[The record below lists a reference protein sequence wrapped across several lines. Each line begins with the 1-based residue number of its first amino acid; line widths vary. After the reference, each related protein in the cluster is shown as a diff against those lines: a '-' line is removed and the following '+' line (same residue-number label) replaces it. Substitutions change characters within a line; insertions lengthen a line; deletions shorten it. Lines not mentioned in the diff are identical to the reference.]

1 MSNPMSAP
9 RVAPP
14 VIALLPEDAPFTRDQ
29 RAWLNGFFAGLLT
42 QLATRTAATVAPK
55 LKLPV
60 IYASQTGTAE
70 GLSRKLAKEARTKG
84 FDSQPQ
90 ELGLLTL
97 EALAQ
102 MKHAIIIASTH
113 GEGEPPDSAL
123 IFAMQ
128 LEAAQPPKLAGLK
141 YAVLALGDRTYSKF
155 CHFGKLLDE
164 RFAELGATRLLN
176 RIEADNSVD
185 EPFKTFRE
193 RLWPKL
199 RKEGPAEATAA
210 VAAEATHD
218 IADEPQA
225 RWTREQPFAATL
237 SSKEVLTGSGSDK
250 EVRHIVLSLVGSEL
264 HYEPGDALGVWP
276 RNAPALVDRI
286 LAISNVAPDAPVML
300 GDTTLTSAE
309 ALSSRVEIA
318 KLSIPTVIRFAAI
331 AQDVELQSLVQP
343 ERSADLEH
351 YLYGRDAIDLLSRV
365 PSAIRDAQALIDL
378 LPPLTPRLYSISS
391 SLAAHPGE
399 VHLTVSVVRH
409 DRNGRAR
416 GGVAS
421 TDLADRIDVEG
432 TIPVYVHR
440 NPRFRL
446 PIDPGVPLIMI
457 GPGTGIAPFR
467 SFLWQRKAQRFT
479 GRTWLFFGDR
489 HAHTDF
495 LYREELDAF
504 LVEGTLTRLDTAFS
518 RDQETKIYV
527 QDRMRNASSELWQW
541 IQDGANI
548 YVCGDATRMAKDVD
562 AALQQVFVDHGKL
575 TEAKAKLEVRTLG
588 ATGRYV
594 RDVY

>member
-1 MSNPMSAP
+1 VSHPLS
-9 RVAPP
+9 APP

-42 QLATRTAATVAPK
+42 QLAARSDATVAPK
-55 LKLPV
+55 LSVPV

-70 GLSRKLAKEARTKG
+70 GLSRKLAKEARAKG

-90 ELGLLTL
+90 DLGSLTL
-97 EALAQ
+97 EALAG

-113 GEGEPPDSAL
+113 GEGDPPDSAL

-141 YAVLALGDRTYSKF
+141 YAVLALGDRAYSKF
-155 CHFGKLLDE
+155 CHFGKMLDE
-164 RFAELGATRLLN
+164 RFAELGATRLVD

-193 RLWPKL
+193 RLWPEL
-199 RKEGPAEATAA
+199 SKEAPALDAA
-210 VAAEATHD
+210 GAAAETTSD
-218 IADEPQA
+218 SDDDSQE
-225 RWTREQPFAATL
+225 RWSRERPFAATL
-237 SSKEVLTGSGSDK
+237 RSKEVLTAVGSEK
-250 EVRHIVLSLVGSEL
+250 EVRHIVLSLAGSEL

-276 RNAPALVDRI
+276 RNAPDLVDRV
-286 LAISNVAPDAPVML
+286 LAICSVAGDAPVTL
-300 GDTTLTSAE
+300 GDTTLKARE

-318 KLSIPTVIRFAAI
+318 KLSIPTVIQFAAI

-343 ERSADLEH
+343 ERSADLEQ
-351 YLYGRDAIDLLSRV
+351 YLYGLDAIDLLSRV
-365 PSAIRDAQALIDL
+365 PGAIRDAQALVDL
-378 LPPLTPRLYSISS
+378 LPSLAPRLYSISS
-391 SLAAHPGE
+391 SLAAHPHE

-409 DRNGRAR
+409 TRENRAR

-421 TDLADRIDVEG
+421 TDFADRIDVEG

-446 PIDPGVPLIMI
+446 PDDPGVPLIMI

-495 LYREELDAF
+495 LYREELTAF
-504 LVEGTLTRLDTAFS
+504 LHDGTLTRLDTAFS
-518 RDQETKIYV
+518 RDQQSKIYV
-527 QDRMRNASSELWQW
+527 QDRMRDASLELWQW
-541 IQDGANI
+541 IQDGASI

-562 AALQQVFVDHGKL
+562 AALQQVFVDRGKL
-575 TEAKAKLEVRTLG
+575 TEAKAKLEVRTLA
-588 ATGRYV
+588 ATGRYM

>member
-1 MSNPMSAP
+1 VNDPVS
-9 RVAPP
+9 APP

-42 QLATRTAATVAPK
+42 QVAARTAAAVAPK
-55 LKLPV
+55 LKVPV

-70 GLSRKLAKEARTKG
+70 SLSRKLAKEARVKG

-90 ELGLLTL
+90 ELGSLTI
-97 EALAQ
+97 EVLAQ

-113 GEGEPPDSAL
+113 GEGDPPDSAL

-128 LEAAQPPKLAGLK
+128 LEAAHSPKLAGLK

-164 RFAELGATRLLN
+164 RFAELGATRLLD

-185 EPFKTFRE
+185 EPFRAFRE
-193 RLWPKL
+193 RLWPELK
-199 RKEGPAEATAA
+199 KAAPGVGPVVSASET
-210 VAAEATHD
+210 THD
-218 IADEPQA
+218 LDDDPQE

-237 SSKEVLTGSGSDK
+237 RSKEVLSAVDSDK
-250 EVRHIVLSLVGSEL
+250 EVRHIVLSLAGSEL

-276 RNAPALVDRI
+276 RNAPDLVDRV
-286 LAISNVAPDAPVML
+286 LAICTIARDTVVAL
-300 GDTTLTSAE
+300 GDTTLTAAE
-309 ALSSRVEIA
+309 ALSARVEIA
-318 KLSIPTVIRFAAI
+318 KLSISTVIKFAAI
-331 AQDVELQSLVQP
+331 AKDAELHSLVQP

-351 YLYGRDAIDLLSRV
+351 YLYGRDAIDLLARA
-365 PSAIRDAQALIDL
+365 PSAIPDAQALIDL
-378 LPPLTPRLYSISS
+378 LPPLAPRLYSISS
-391 SLAAHPGE
+391 SLAAHPEE
-399 VHLTVSVVRH
+399 VHLTVSVLRH
-409 DRNGRAR
+409 TRDARAR

-421 TDLADRIDVEG
+421 TDFADRVDIQG

-446 PIDPGVPLIMI
+446 PTDPGVPLIMI

-467 SFLWQRKAQRFT
+467 SFLWQRKAQHFT
-479 GRTWLFFGDR
+479 GRAWLFFGDR
-489 HAHTDF
+489 HAHKDF
-495 LYREELDAF
+495 LYRNELDAF
-504 LVEGTLTRLDTAFS
+504 LDDGTLTRLDTAFS

-527 QDRMRNASSELWQW
+527 QDRMRVASAELWQW
-541 IQDGANI
+541 IRDGASI

-562 AALQQVFVDHGKL
+562 VALQQVFIDQGKL
-575 TEAKAKLEVRTLG
+575 SEAKAKLEVRTLG
-588 ATGRYV
+588 ATGRYM

>member
-1 MSNPMSAP
+1 MSHPVS
-9 RVAPP
+9 APP

-29 RAWLNGFFAGLLT
+29 RAWLNGFFTGLLT
-42 QLATRTAATVAPK
+42 QLAARSAATVAPK
-55 LKLPV
+55 LNVPV

-70 GLSRKLAKEARTKG
+70 GLSRKLAKEARAKG

-90 ELGLLTL
+90 DLGSLTL
-97 EALAQ
+97 EALTQ
-102 MKHAIIIASTH
+102 MKYAIIIASTH
-113 GEGEPPDSAL
+113 GEGDPPDSAL

-164 RFAELGATRLLN
+164 RFAELGATRLLD

-185 EPFKTFRE
+185 ESFKTFRE
-193 RLWPKL
+193 RLWPEL
-199 RKEGPAEATAA
+199 SKEAPALGTAGTA
-210 VAAEATHD
+210 SETTSD
-218 IADEPQA
+218 IDDDGQE
-225 RWTREQPFAATL
+225 RWTRERPFAATL
-237 SSKEVLTGSGSDK
+237 RSKEVLTAVDSEK
-250 EVRHIVLSLVGSEL
+250 EVRHIVLSLAGSEL
-264 HYEPGDALGVWP
+264 HYEPGDALGVRP
-276 RNAPALVDRI
+276 RNAPELVDRV
-286 LAISNVAPDAPVML
+286 LAICAVAEDAPVTL
-300 GDTTLTSAE
+300 GDTTLTARE

-318 KLSIPTVIRFAAI
+318 KLSIPTVIKFAAI

-343 ERSADLEH
+343 ERSADLER
-351 YLYGRDAIDLLSRV
+351 YLYGLDAIDLLSRMPNAV
-365 PSAIRDAQALIDL
+365 RDAQALVDL
-378 LPPLTPRLYSISS
+378 LPSLAPRLYSISS
-391 SLAAHPGE
+391 SLAAHPHE

-409 DRNGRAR
+409 TRENRAR

-421 TDLADRIDVEG
+421 TDFADRIAVEG

-446 PIDPGVPLIMI
+446 PDDPGVPLIMI

-489 HAHTDF
+489 QAHTDF
-495 LYREELDAF
+495 LYREELGAF
-504 LVEGTLTRLDTAFS
+504 LDDGTLTRLDTAFS
-518 RDQETKIYV
+518 RDQQTKIYV
-527 QDRMRNASSELWQW
+527 QDRMLDASLELWQW
-541 IQDGANI
+541 ILDGASI

-562 AALQQVFVDHGKL
+562 AALQQVFVDRGKL

-588 ATGRYV
+588 ATGRYL